1 MVSVVILGTGNV
13 AKHLF
18 DAFQTSKKVKVSQ
31 VIGRNKSKLQYFEN
45 RTATT
50 SNFKDVI
57 SSEVIIIA
65 VRDDFIGEVSS
76 YLKESDS
83 LVVHTSGSVSIS
95 ELKTKRKGVFYP
107 LQTFTEGVKIDF
119 KSIPICIEA
128 ENQTDLSLLEK
139 LGKTIS
145 ENVVPISSEQRRLLH
160 LSAVFVNNFTNYI
173 YQIGQEIC
181 ETNNLSFDLLKPLI
195 KETSNKINNIS
206 PTEAQT
212 GPARRN
218 DMGTIH
224 TQLSLLKNK
233 EHREVYKIM
242 TNSIKAS
249 YGKKL

>member
-1 MVSVVILGTGNV
+1 MVSVVIVGTGNV

-57 SSEVIIIA
+57 SSEVNIIA
-65 VRDDFIGEVSS
+65 VSDDFISEVSS
-76 YLKESDS
+76 NFDKSDS
-83 LVVHTSGSVSIS
+83 LVVHTSGSVSMS
-95 ELKTKRKGVFYP
+95 ELTTKRKGVFYP
-107 LQTFTEGVKIDF
+107 LQTFTESQQVDF

-128 ENQTDLSLLEK
+128 ENETNLNLLEHV
-139 LGKTIS
+139 GKAIS
-145 ENVVPISSEQRRLLH
+145 EDIVSISSEQRRLLH
-160 LSAVFVNNFTNYI
+160 LSAVFVNNFTNHL
-173 YQIGQEIC
+173 YQIGHQIC
-181 ETNNLSFDLLKPLI
+181 EANGLSFDLLKPLI
-195 KETSNKINNIS
+195 RETSNKINRIT
-206 PTEAQT
+206 PKEAQT

-224 TQLSLLKNK
+224 KQLSLLKKK

>member
-1 MVSVVILGTGNV
+1 MVSVVIVGTGNV

-31 VIGRNKSKLQYFEN
+31 VIGRSKSKLQYFEN

-57 SSEVIIIA
+57 SSGIVIIAIS
-65 VRDDFIGEVSS
+65 DDFIGEVSS
-76 YLKESDS
+76 NFDKSDS
-83 LVVHTSGSVSIS
+83 LVVHTSGSVSMS
-95 ELKTKRKGVFYP
+95 ELTTKRKGVFYP
-107 LQTFTEGVKIDF
+107 LQTFTESLQVNF

-128 ENQTDLSLLEK
+128 ENESDLKLLE
-139 LGKTIS
+139 LVGKAIS
-145 ENVVPISSEQRRLLH
+145 ENVATISSEQRKSLH
-160 LSAVFVNNFTNYI
+160 LSAVFVNNFTNHL

-181 ETNNLSFDLLKPLI
+181 EANNLSFDLLKPLI
-195 KETSNKINNIS
+195 TETSNKIDGIA
-206 PTEAQT
+206 PKEAQT

-224 TQLSLLKNK
+224 TQLSLLKKK
-233 EHREVYKIM
+233 EHREVYKTM